1 MSELSRFQDA
11 FAQALAGDFGRLAPW
26 TLGDQAEARFA
37 VYRNTVAKGCAD
49 ALAAQFPAVTR
60 VVGEA
65 WMREAGVGFARHDPP
80 ARANLLDYG
89 EGFPGWLAAFPPA
102 VDMPWLASLARI
114 DWTWRDACFAP
125 DRPPLPAE
133 VFAHLAPEAY
143 SATTAELHP
152 AARFLWFA
160 DGAPSLWL
168 ALQDDPAPAEAEL
181 GPEPEGLLM
190 TRPGL
195 EVQAHVLGPGGFA
208 LLTTCGANGSLAAA
222 GHAALNAERDL
233 PLGETFAQLIAA
245 GAFVSLKPL
254 PERAP

>member
-11 FAQALAGDFGRLAPW
+11 FAEALGGDFGRLAPW
-26 TLGDQAEARFA
+26 TLGGQAESRFA

-65 WMREAGVGFARHDPP
+65 WMREAGVGFAREHPP
-80 ARANLLDYG
+80 ARASLLDYG
-89 EGFPGWLAAFPPA
+89 EGFPAWLAAFPPA

-114 DWTWRDACFAP
+114 DWAWRDACFAP

-133 VFAHLAPEAY
+133 VLAHLAPEAY

-168 ALQDDPAPAEAEL
+168 ALQDEQAPAEAEL
-181 GPEPEGLLM
+181 GAEPEGMLM
-190 TRPGL
+190 TRPDL
-195 EVQAHVLGPGGFA
+195 QVQARVLGPGGFA
-208 LLTTCGANGSLAAA
+208 LLTTCQAGGSLAA
-222 GHAALNAERDL
+222 GGDAALSAEPDV
-233 PLGETFAQLIAA
+233 PLGETFAELIAA
-245 GAFVSLKPL
+245 GAFAGLNPL
-254 PERAP
+254 PERAA